1 MDPQHFEDIYNNLFV
16 QVVYVLRH
24 KVPEGEGRVRLSGY
38 GVELQIK
45 STEYKVRGAY
55 CTCQEDYFSCF
66 FDNIIKC
73 QLQSALRTRD
83 VTPGSEFFPS
93 RIQGQKDSRI
103 RIRIHIKELKYF

>member
-1 MDPQHFEDIYNNLFV
+1 MV

-55 CTCQEDYFSCF
+55 LSRSLF
-66 FDNIIKC
+66 F
-73 QLQSALRTRD
+73 LL
-83 VTPGSEFFPS
+83 F
-93 RIQGQKDSRI
+93 
-103 RIRIHIKELKYF
+103 